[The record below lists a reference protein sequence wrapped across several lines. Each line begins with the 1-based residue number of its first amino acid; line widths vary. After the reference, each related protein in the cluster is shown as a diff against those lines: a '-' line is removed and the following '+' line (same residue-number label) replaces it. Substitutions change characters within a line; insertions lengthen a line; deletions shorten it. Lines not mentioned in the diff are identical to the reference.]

1 MYSEFRLFFPP
12 ALLLNTDWCKIKE
25 NPCHFRSC
33 AGIDVVVSAPALEFL
48 DDEPASNAE
57 VNFFFILVPG
67 KNQEEIKNLEKK
79 LMESNDIGA
88 QIRKELEALEKHVDG
103 VVLFLF
109 LSP

>member
-1 MYSEFRLFFPP
+1 MLF
-12 ALLLNTDWCKIKE
+12 NTDWCKIKDD
-25 NPCHFRSC
+25 PCHFRSC
-33 AGIDVVVSAPALEFL
+33 AGIDVVISAPALECL

-57 VNFFFILVPG
+57 VNFFFFLVPVFE
-67 KNQEEIKNLEKK
+67 KNQEEIQNFEKK

-88 QIRKELEALEKHVDG
+88 QIRKELGALEKHVDG

>member
-1 MYSEFRLFFPP
+1 M
-12 ALLLNTDWCKIKE
+12 LLNTDWCKIKDDH
-25 NPCHFRSC
+25 CHFRSC

-48 DDEPASNAE
+48 DDKPASNAE
-57 VNFFFILVPG
+57 VKFFFFLVPVFE

-79 LMESNDIGA
+79 LIESNDIGA
-88 QIRKELEALEKHVDG
+88 QIQKELGALEKHVDG